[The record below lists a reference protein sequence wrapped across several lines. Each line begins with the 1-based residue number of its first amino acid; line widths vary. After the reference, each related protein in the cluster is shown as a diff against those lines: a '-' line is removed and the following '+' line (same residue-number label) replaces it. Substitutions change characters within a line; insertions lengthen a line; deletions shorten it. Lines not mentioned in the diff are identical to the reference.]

1 MSEIPISIRRA
12 LGDKKFVV
20 ATGKGESPNP
30 RGERK
35 REGVRRTAAA
45 QDKGR
50 DRERGGGGRNV
61 DTGEGHCLRVLKCAV
76 GATWVNVRSPFYS
89 SFFLLLFSVRKLCQ
103 EKAEREWIL
112 LGVVRCMN
120 YSYRTY
126 QYRTRGVVGTVGWLV
141 YLVGFSLLIFLY

>member
-35 REGVRRTAAA
+35 REGVRRTPAA

-50 DRERGGGGRNV
+50 DRERRGGGRNV
-61 DTGEGHCLRVLKCAV
+61 DRGEGHCLRVLKCAV

-89 SFFLLLFSVRKLCQ
+89 S
-103 EKAEREWIL
+103 
-112 LGVVRCMN
+112 
-120 YSYRTY
+120 
-126 QYRTRGVVGTVGWLV
+126 
-141 YLVGFSLLIFLY
+141 